1 MATRELRDPS
11 SRPDAN
17 GLVPTDPVIE
27 IVVPAFNEER
37 GLELSVRRLRWYLD
51 DSFPVAARLTI
62 VDNGSTDTTL
72 EIADRLAATIPG
84 IGVIRL
90 AQKGRGRALRAAWSA
105 SPCPVVAYM
114 DADLSTGLDALLPLV
129 APLLSGH
136 SDIAIGSRLRR
147 DSRVVRSTKR
157 EAVSRGYN
165 LILRASLGVGFS
177 DAQCGFKAART
188 EVVRSLLPAVE
199 DQGWFFDTE
208 LLVLAERRGFRIHE
222 VSVDWVEDPD
232 SKVDLTSTAID
243 DLKGVWR
250 IRRTLKELAGTSAKV
265 DSATG
270 GHGLTVRSGWRTVA
284 TPAGP
289 LE

>member
-1 MATRELRDPS
+1 VL
-11 SRPDAN
+11 
-17 GLVPTDPVIE
+17 GDPVIE
-27 IVVPAFNEER
+27 IVVPAFNEQR
-37 GLELSVRRLRWYLD
+37 GLESSVRRLRRYLD

-62 VDNGSTDTTL
+62 VDNGSTDTTP

-84 IGVIRL
+84 VGVIRL

-147 DSRVVRSTKR
+147 GSRVVRSTKR
-157 EAVSRGYN
+157 ETMSRGYN

-188 EVVRSLLPAVE
+188 EAVRSLLPAVE

-208 LLVLAERRGFRIHE
+208 LPVLAERRGFRIHE
-222 VSVDWVEDPD
+222 VSVDWVEDAD
-232 SKVDLTSTAID
+232 SKVDLARTATD

-250 IRRTLKELAGTSAKV
+250 IRRSLKELAGTSVTV

-270 GHGLTVRSGWRTVA
+270 GHGLHVPSRWRTVA
-284 TPAGP
+284 TPTGP
-289 LE
+289 VE